1 MPIFSGLAQSFAS
14 LFLQTPPEMKD
25 TPQHTCIADN
35 MAEQYHFA
43 VTQSDSL
50 HSKKRKAE
58 EPPSEDVKRLRL
70 TGAPLTPESQSSQT
84 TRPFPTHNVS
94 PSPDSRHYTS
104 VTKTQVDRALMPPP
118 ATPGRAKAEQTRR
131 MSRKSM
137 EMEDD
142 MSETSYMSNTAA
154 RRTLHELGN
163 FDMELA
169 RRQAE
174 ATALP
179 ENSGVWAEGEKAL
192 FYHLSLR

>member
-1 MPIFSGLAQSFAS
+1 
-14 LFLQTPPEMKD
+14 
-25 TPQHTCIADN
+25 
-35 MAEQYHFA
+35 
-43 VTQSDSL
+43 
-50 HSKKRKAE
+50 
-58 EPPSEDVKRLRL
+58 
-70 TGAPLTPESQSSQT
+70 
-84 TRPFPTHNVS
+84 
-94 PSPDSRHYTS
+94 
-104 VTKTQVDRALMPPP
+104 
-118 ATPGRAKAEQTRR
+118 
-131 MSRKSM
+131 
-137 EMEDD
+137 MEDD